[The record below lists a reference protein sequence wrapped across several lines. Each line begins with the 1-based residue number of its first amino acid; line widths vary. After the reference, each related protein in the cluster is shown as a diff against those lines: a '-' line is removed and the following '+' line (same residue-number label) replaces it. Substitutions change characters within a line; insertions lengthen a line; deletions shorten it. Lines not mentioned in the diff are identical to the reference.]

1 MPVAKLLL
9 RAEMWNVLANCV
21 LKLWKEG
28 KATPE
33 PLGFLT
39 LNWTV
44 QVVIVYNNRSRKA
57 FPPVNLLSP
66 MKGNARVLGWEW
78 VHLHKMRE
86 RGGGLWESREIG

>member
-44 QVVIVYNNRSRKA
+44 QKA
-57 FPPVNLLSP
+57 Q
-66 MKGNARVLGWEW
+66 VLYFYY
-78 VHLHKMRE
+78 
-86 RGGGLWESREIG
+86 